1 MSRMFCFVL
10 FGIFGQKFG
19 FLVVLGILKALFLIF
34 KTTAKTIKNTMFTHR
49 KLFTIWL
56 QSCLKKIICELQKAH
71 KKL

>member
-1 MSRMFCFVL
+1 MEICVSRMFCFVL

-56 QSCLKKIICELQKAH
+56 QSCLKK
-71 KKL
+71 